1 MIVIIL
7 ISSLMSLLISMLLTK
22 KFIVYLRNIGL
33 VGYDIHKPDKREVPE
48 MGGPAVIFGFLA
60 GVYIYVGAKVFTMHN
75 YFVSHILAAALT
87 ITTIMMIAMMDDLTG
102 LMKRRGIKRIGL
114 KQKHKFL
121 LPLPAAI
128 PLMVVNA
135 GTSTISLPFVGIIDA
150 GVLYSLVLVPIGI
163 FGAANATNML
173 AGLNGL
179 ESGMGFV
186 ALLSLGVF
194 SLMNNQMDAA
204 VLAFS
209 FAGALLGFLY
219 FNRYP
224 ARIMP
229 GDSLTY
235 AIGATIA
242 SVAIVGNIERFALVI
257 FIPWFLEFLLKARTR
272 FKGESFGKL
281 RKDGSL
287 APINNRIESLTH
299 IPMVLFRADEKRVVS
314 FLVAMEI
321 LICLI
326 AFLIYA

>member
-1 MIVIIL
+1 
-7 ISSLMSLLISMLLTK
+7 
-22 KFIVYLRNIGL
+22 
-33 VGYDIHKPDKREVPE
+33 
-48 MGGPAVIFGFLA
+48 
-60 GVYIYVGAKVFTMHN
+60 
-75 YFVSHILAAALT
+75 VSHILAAALT
-87 ITTIMMIAMMDDLTG
+87 ITTITMIAMIDDLTG
-102 LMKRRGIKRIGL
+102 LMKRQVLKRVGL

-128 PLMVVNA
+128 PLMAVNA
-135 GTSTISLPFVGIIDA
+135 GVSTISLPFFGTIDA
-150 GVLYSLVLVPIGI
+150 GVLYSLLLVPLGI

-179 ESGMGFV
+179 EASMGFV
-186 ALLSLGVF
+186 ALFSLGLF
-194 SLMNNQMDAA
+194 SLINNQIDAA

-209 FAGALLGFLY
+209 FAGALIGFLY

-242 SVAIVGNIERFALVI
+242 SVAVVGNIERFALVI
-257 FIPWFLEFLLKARTR
+257 FLPWFVEFSLKARTK

-281 RKDGSL
+281 QKDGSL
-287 APINNRIESLTH
+287 MPINNRIESLTH
-299 IPMVLFRADEKRVVS
+299 IPMVLFKANEKKVVLS
-314 FLVAMEI
+314 LVLAEA